1 MTERDP
7 ALPPAW
13 KWRLRMCERC
23 EAIDVKIAR
32 YQRLANGINDKPM
45 IEHLA
50 AFIAGLDLEKSTL
63 HPKPEK

>member
-1 MTERDP
+1 
-7 ALPPAW
+7 
-13 KWRLRMCERC
+13 MCERC